1 MIKPLHVATVGGRP
15 LRFFRTPLDDGRP
28 DLVWHAVD
36 DLYQC
41 LGLSKRHRKIF
52 LRQFRKAMRTV
63 ATAEGVITI
72 APHFMAQGAI
82 DAMVEVGQTT
92 DFVRTE
98 IPSGEHRSD
107 LRVPKRRIFRMD
119 ESRHEPM
126 GGGTMKLYHF
136 TNIWCL
142 KLEGTIMKEGL
153 KPAVEK
159 QGHRPATAWR
169 RLADRAGRMR
179 VRRARAGVLH
189 PTLHPVE

>member
-63 ATAEGVITI
+63 ATADGVVSV
-72 APHFMAQGAI
+72 APHFMAWAVI
-82 DAMVEVGQTT
+82 DAMIHVGQTT

-98 IPSGEHRSD
+98 YHLASAEAQQKIPVPFPFPSD
-107 LRVPKRRIFRMD
+107 EYFAWMKAAM
-119 ESRHEPM
+119 SRCE
-126 GGGTMKLYHF
+126 
-136 TNIWCL
+136 
-142 KLEGTIMKEGL
+142 
-153 KPAVEK
+153 A
-159 QGHRPATAWR
+159 
-169 RLADRAGRMR
+169 
-179 VRRARAGVLH
+179 AR
-189 PTLHPVE
+189 